1 MPSTFTSNGGIEK
14 IGLGEQAGTWGTTT
28 NTNLDIIDRL
38 INGVGTITLSGT
50 THTLTTSDGS
60 LSDGMFKVLVLA
72 GSPSGTNTITIS
84 PNNADKLYFVK
95 NGTSQTATFTQGSGG
110 NVSIAAGKG
119 AIIFAD
125 GAGSTAAV
133 TDLTALFTT
142 SQAIDGI
149 NIGATTPG
157 TGAFTALTVDNVVVN
172 GANIGH
178 TDDTDLIT
186 LANGSATVAGQLTA
200 TGDLATSGTVIPSGD
215 TASGDNAAIGFTSSE
230 GIIITGQG
238 STNDVTIKNDAD
250 TTVIAIPTGGTGVSF
265 AGTITTPSIVLGST
279 TITSTASE
287 LNLVDGSSA
296 GTIVNSKAVIYG
308 SSGEVN
314 ATTLQIAGTS
324 VTSTAA
330 ELNVLD
336 GYTGSVTELNYLDA
350 LHATGVTSTEFDFL
364 DGVTSNIQ
372 TQLDAVPTITGAAT
386 TIDTE
391 DLTASRALVSNSSG
405 KVAVSAVTS
414 TELGYLDG
422 VSSNIQTQ
430 LDTKVTSSGVTSVSG
445 TDPIVSSG
453 GTTPAISLKND
464 FIQNTSSAVSTSS
477 SASSF
482 TNSSGYP
489 TMFHATTNSTSG
501 GVWTITIGGSGH
513 SYNTQDGDSGTSD
526 TVAVFLPNGA
536 SISISSGTFK
546 YFAVQMRPG

>member
-1 MPSTFTSNGGIEK
+1 MPSTFTDNGGIEK

-60 LSDGMFKVLVLA
+60 LSDGMFKVLQLA
-72 GSPSGTNTITIS
+72 GSPSGTNTITIE

-95 NGTSQTATFTQGSGG
+95 NASGQSVIFKQGSGAT
-110 NVSIAAGKG
+110 VTIANGFG

-133 TDLTALFTT
+133 TDLTALFST

-149 NIGATTPG
+149 NIGANTPG

-172 GANIGH
+172 GSNIGH

-186 LANGSATVAGQLTA
+186 VASGVVTVAGEVSA
-200 TGDLATSGTVIPSGD
+200 T
-215 TASGDNAAIGFTSSE
+215 
-230 GIIITGQG
+230 
-238 STNDVTIKNDAD
+238 
-250 TTVIAIPTGGTGVSF
+250 
-265 AGTITTPSIVLGST
+265 
-279 TITSTASE
+279 
-287 LNLVDGSSA
+287 
-296 GTIVNSKAVIYG
+296 
-308 SSGEVN
+308 
-314 ATTLQIAGTS
+314 
-324 VTSTAA
+324 

-372 TQLDAVPTITGAAT
+372 TQLDTIPTITGAAT

-391 DLTASRALVSNSSG
+391 DLTASRALISNSSG

-430 LDTKVTSSGVTSVSG
+430 LNTKVTSSGVTSVATG
-445 TDPIVSSG
+445 TGLTG
-453 GTTPAISLKND
+453 GTITSTGTISLD
-464 FIQNTSSAVSTSS
+464 TTLGAVGTYAMLGRTSAGKIVAGQTY
-477 SASSF
+477 
-482 TNSSGYP
+482 TNSSSGADNNNANLVFAGIAGSN
-489 TMFHATTNSTSG
+489 TFSDDTAADIRGNSATGVWRAMGHVNSTSRNAA
-501 GVWTITIGGSGH
+501 SL
-513 SYNTQDGDSGTSD
+513 
-526 TVAVFLPNGA
+526 FLR
-536 SISISSGTFK
+536 IS
-546 YFAVQMRPG
+546 